1 MGRFNR
7 LCLEESNEAKIL
19 EEDFLQSLKISRPAQ
34 FLGRSLFSFNEN
46 IWEHLLFFF
55 MLKFKLFSVQ
65 LLSKLNDGIPK
76 SISAE
81 NNFYKNHSI
90 SSIIVAEYY
99 LALTLRV
106 VPIRI

>member
-1 MGRFNR
+1 MGA
-7 LCLEESNEAKIL
+7 L
-19 EEDFLQSLKISRPAQ
+19 PY
-34 FLGRSLFSFNEN
+34 
-46 IWEHLLFFF
+46 FFT
-55 MLKFKLFSVQ
+55 LKFKLFSVQ
-65 LLSKLNDGIPK
+65 LLSKLNDGK

-90 SSIIVAEYY
+90 SSIVVAEYY